1 MSLTFNSLTLS
12 TELLLR
18 WKFAYS
24 HFVVVFLTTVFGLN
38 SQKGELMFT
47 VLRIL
52 EALPVRT
59 FSLWMDIWTRTLD
72 LSGFPISTQP
82 QSHYR
87 RSTSIMIEMFKLQLT
102 WYWRVIFSA
111 RSSFPYLCLLI
122 NASQINLENKSV
134 TRHTVS
140 LVEKLLKL

>member
-38 SQKGELMFT
+38 SQKGELMLT

-52 EALPVRT
+52 EALPVRK
-59 FSLWMDIWTRTLD
+59 FSL
-72 LSGFPISTQP
+72 
-82 QSHYR
+82 
-87 RSTSIMIEMFKLQLT
+87 
-102 WYWRVIFSA
+102 
-111 RSSFPYLCLLI
+111 
-122 NASQINLENKSV
+122 
-134 TRHTVS
+134 
-140 LVEKLLKL
+140 